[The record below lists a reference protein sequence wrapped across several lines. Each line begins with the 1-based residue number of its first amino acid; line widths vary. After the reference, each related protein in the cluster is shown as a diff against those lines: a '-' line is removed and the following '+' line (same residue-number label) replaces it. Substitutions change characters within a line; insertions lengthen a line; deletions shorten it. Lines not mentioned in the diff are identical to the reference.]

1 MKEEE
6 KKATYTHASEITI
19 DEKDVNMNPGV
30 EKDIVPKE
38 KENQVTVGQG
48 QVAKLQP
55 EPVEAINE
63 HDVKLEENEKDEGMD
78 I

>member
-30 EKDIVPKE
+30 ETDIVPE
-38 KENQVTVGQG
+38 
-48 QVAKLQP
+48 
-55 EPVEAINE
+55 
-63 HDVKLEENEKDEGMD
+63 EKDEGMD